1 MEKFLDPPVG
11 CLTVLGVRFTIAC
24 ELSSVRT
31 WFPSLAIVP
40 GACSGEANV
49 MLVLS
54 RKKNESI
61 VIDGVVKITV
71 VEVRG
76 DKVRLGIEAPREV
89 PIHRSEVY
97 DAIRRSQ
104 AEEANTVETNE
115 GA

>member
-1 MEKFLDPPVG
+1 MD
-11 CLTVLGVRFTIAC
+11 
-24 ELSSVRT
+24 SD
-31 WFPSLAIVP
+31 
-40 GACSGEANV
+40 GAYSGEANV

-104 AEEANTVETNE
+104 AEESKTVESNE
-115 GA
+115 GAELG

>member
-1 MEKFLDPPVG
+1 MLYG
-11 CLTVLGVRFTIAC
+11 RFTIVA
-24 ELSSVRT
+24 ELSIVRT
-31 WFPSLAIVP
+31 QVTSVTDLT

-61 VIDGVVKITV
+61 VIDGAVKITV

-104 AEEANTVETNE
+104 AEEANAVETNE